1 MKFLVI
7 TLFPELIEKAVE
19 YGVLG
24 QALKKELLSVR
35 TFNPR
40 EVTADR
46 HRTVDDRPFGGGDGM
61 LMLAEPLA
69 LSIQKSLE
77 HMPNARVI
85 YISPQGTPLT
95 DAKVVELAK
104 NEELILVSGRYGGID
119 QRLLNSHIDEEIS
132 IGDFVLSGGEFAAL
146 ALIDAVSRKIP
157 GVLGHEESSQKD
169 SFAQGL
175 LEEPQF
181 TRPRD
186 FQGQAVPEILLSGD
200 HKKIQEYKQKLSL
213 IITLQKRPDL
223 YFAQEEQMKIKWK
236 ITRAQLVEFFLKL
249 THHEKEVLGIS
260 EFHFPEGFT

>member
-7 TLFPELIEKAVE
+7 TLFPELIERALE

-24 QALKKELLSVR
+24 QALKKQLLSVQ

-40 EVTADR
+40 EVTLDR
-46 HRTVDDRPFGGGDGM
+46 HRTIDDRPFGGGDGM

-69 LSIQKSLE
+69 LSIQKSREQL
-77 HMPNARVI
+77 PDAKVI
-85 YISPQGTPLT
+85 YISPQGAPLS

-104 NEELILVSGRYGGID
+104 SSELILVSGRYGGID
-119 QRLLNSHIDEEIS
+119 QRVLNSHIDEEIS

-157 GVLGHEESSQKD
+157 GVLGHEQSSQKD

-181 TRPRD
+181 TRPRE
-186 FQGQAVPEILLSGD
+186 FQGQVVPDVLLCGD
-200 HKKIQEYKQKLSL
+200 HKKIQDYKYKLSL
-213 IITLQKRPDL
+213 IVTLQKRSDL
-223 YFAQEEQMKIKWK
+223 YFAQEVQMKTK
-236 ITRAQLVEFFLKL
+236 ISRAQLVDFFLNL
-249 THHEKEVLGIS
+249 ATDEKEALGLRD
-260 EFHFPEGFT
+260 FHFPAGFL